1 MSKKWVV
8 DFNQSETVDVD
19 FKRKNIIYPNL
30 TFGVNGPIIR
40 SEHLHRNSGIL
51 FQSDGKWTMD
61 LQEVY
66 KKACMRLIILRM
78 LKY

>member
-1 MSKKWVV
+1 M
-8 DFNQSETVDVD
+8 DVD

-30 TFGVNGPIIR
+30 TFGVNGPII
-40 SEHLHRNSGIL
+40 SNEHLHRNSGIL
-51 FQSDGKWTMD
+51 FQSDGMD